1 MTKMNAEIKA
11 QLIAIGSVDV
21 DELLLSRPSASSAG
35 PGTGLKSI
43 FFKSGDHR
51 VRLEINKESPLKM
64 KNANG
69 DFIILKNNKELAR
82 GELEPILA
90 HCPEQ
95 AYITLSEQCIYD
107 CKFCSVPKLQG
118 KIKTLEDVITI
129 VEKARKTGR
138 LKVIALTS
146 GIANSPEDEIDRVV
160 QAVKALKKYN
170 VPIGVSVHPT
180 KDSSRRLKEAGVN
193 EIKYNVETMDRA
205 IFQQVCI
212 GRKGHS
218 LDYILESLGD
228 AVKIFGKNKVSTNFI
243 IGLGETD
250 ECVRQ
255 GVEYL
260 ANQEHEGVRIRLT
273 HGSNARIPVQVA
285 GFLAL
290 RWKRFAGHCPSASDG
305 NRRAPGGREVGLPS
319 TTTSTA
325 VVPSTCAIGL
335 RSGVPI
341 RPTSGNAGGAAVRLR
356 EGARRNLGR

>member
-11 QLIAIGSVDV
+11 QLIAVGSVDV

-69 DFIILKNNKELAR
+69 DFVILKDNKELAR

-118 KIKTLEDVITI
+118 KIKTLEEVITI
-129 VEKARKTGR
+129 VENARKTGR

-205 IFQQVCI
+205 IFQRVCI

-218 LDYILESLGD
+218 LDYILKSLGD

-250 ECVRQ
+250 ECVLQ

-260 ANQEHEGVRIRLT
+260 AKIGV
-273 HGSNARIPVQVA
+273 IPI
-285 GFLAL
+285 L
-290 RWKRFAGHCPSASDG
+290 RPITIPQLRKGELMATRPSAERLIKLTKMTHEILDKYDLSV
-305 NRRAPGGREVGLPS
+305 EVSQTMCLPC
-319 TTTSTA
+319 TGCDLT
-325 VVPSTCAIGL
+325 PYRDL
-335 RSGVPI
+335 
-341 RPTSGNAGGAAVRLR
+341 
-356 EGARRNLGR
+356 